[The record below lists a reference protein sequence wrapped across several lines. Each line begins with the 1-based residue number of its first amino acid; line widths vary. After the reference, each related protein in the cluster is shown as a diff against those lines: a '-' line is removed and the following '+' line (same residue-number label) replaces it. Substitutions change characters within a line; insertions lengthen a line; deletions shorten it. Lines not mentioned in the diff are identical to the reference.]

1 MGVPNFYSWLM
12 RRYPLCLYEHTR
24 AQRVDYFYLDMNQI
38 IYKCATDPTVLFKD
52 QLRERDFDDVWVS
65 IINYLDMIINLV
77 NPQQLLFLAFDGV
90 APRAKMNQQRQRRFQ
105 SQKRYKYLSA
115 HLQQIGLFQKNETY
129 KNNQFS
135 PGTEFMTQLN
145 QQIKFYIERKYSED
159 PKFKNLK
166 IIFSGCDVPGEGE
179 HKLLSFIR
187 NMQFDPNSVH
197 MIYGADADLIMLGLL
212 TQLKN
217 VLIIR
222 EDLKFK
228 QVASA
233 AANRVIKIPEFLVIN
248 ISMVREYLDLEFTVL
263 KDKMKVVYDINRI
276 IDDFI
281 LLCFFVGNDF
291 LPRIYCFD
299 IRIGTI
305 EPLVDLFKKHL
316 INANDYI
323 VQRGDINYK
332 ELLSLLELLQGFEKL
347 CINDRQQEML
357 NYLNTKHE
365 NKQMI
370 AKEKELIDNILKYF
384 SLQEQ
389 TEGRKFYYKAKCQ
402 ITQGDE
408 LDLEK
413 LEDMCINYMEGIYF
427 VLQYYF
433 KGVPSWEWY
442 YKYYYAP
449 LCGDIVGVVSHIIQL
464 LSDKEEP
471 IILTK
476 GKPYPPFKQLL
487 SILTPENAMLLPEPY
502 GKLLTDKENSILRTP
517 IDYYPD
523 NFETDSYGT
532 MYEHQHITKIPFLD
546 CNLVEQAYNSIHDT
560 NDSRNQ
566 QGFSIFYQY
575 DSNQSQ
581 IYESTLPKHFS
592 NFKSCCKKQ
601 FIDIEDKEQYQ
612 IAYGQQQIL
621 EQFDDSYYIP
631 SLKIVGIKS
640 SKLVN
645 IQQHEDDMKKFE
657 NQFLFLEL
665 QQAKFDYDQF
675 IQDIIKNKNFVYCG
689 FPIQQQCEV
698 LAILR
703 SDHLNLID
711 GIKLQQIQLLKDY
724 SKKDHNKIYK
734 EIRNKTLNQYEK
746 FMKLDCSIFLIVKQY
761 KHYIRDNNNQLS
773 YPQDQYRELIY
784 PYEFV
789 FPDQKVK
796 FTIPNFED
804 FQIDRPVV
812 IFHEKKN
819 GANGIIKQ
827 IDKKLTV
834 QITAYPT
841 LLGYDYIHSDIYYS
855 LQIVSEKLQCSVKTL
870 LNLLGSVV
878 VNMQDK
884 ESKIA
889 DQLDIGLNII
899 NRTNNQLVPELVR
912 LPQADQYATGSSKY
926 QKFLDLELSEKC
938 VTILCKYRNQCA
950 RVQQYLNQ
958 LNENLR
964 NQPINVED
972 LFPNSPDP
980 NIDLLKIYIWI
991 LQLPESQYLL
1001 QGSSSKVAQIKIH
1014 KKPILNNNINITTKK
1029 VDPGFAV
1036 QQTTQTFLP
1045 PFFIKHPTIH
1055 KIGDRVVNLNYPFG
1069 IYGTVVGLLEQKEI
1083 MVQVLWDQ
1091 KYIGFTNLGGRYDL
1105 LSCST
1110 CKFTEIFNLSNED
1123 WRLNLAKKGCHQGEF
1138 WDLWTKVYKPDFKSR
1153 AIEFN
1158 DQLKEQN
1165 PFKQL
1170 VELPVEIKPKVI
1182 TKDKETAPQGLELL
1196 QKLAQ
1201 EQPNLITN
1209 QPLQGIKEE
1218 LIEQN
1223 EDEAQKQIKKLF
1235 QLYQQIDQQSQ
1246 VEQQKQPQKQND
1258 EESLKVLPQQIEEND
1273 DKQQFQQQI
1282 KQQVQHQQIKKVLTK
1297 KKDQQLQQ

>member
-12 RRYPLCLYEHTR
+12 RRFPLCLYEHTR

-52 QLRERDFDDVWVS
+52 QLRERDFDDIWVS
-65 IINYLDMIINLV
+65 ILNYLDMIINLV

-187 NMQFDPNSVH
+187 NLQCDPNSVH

-228 QVASA
+228 QTASA
-233 AANRVIKIPEFLVIN
+233 AANRVVKIPEFLVIN
-248 ISMVREYLDLEFTVL
+248 ISIVREYLDLEFAVL
-263 KDKMKVVYDINRI
+263 KDKMKVPYDINRI

-291 LPRIYCFD
+291 LPRIFCFD

-305 EPLVDLFKKHL
+305 EPLVDLFKNHL
-316 INANDYI
+316 TNANDYL
-323 VQRGDINYK
+323 VHRGDINYK
-332 ELLSLLELLQGFEKL
+332 ELISLLDLLQGFEKL

-357 NYLNTKHE
+357 NYLNTKHQ
-365 NKQMI
+365 NRQVI

-402 ITQGDE
+402 ITKDDE
-408 LDLEK
+408 LDLDK
-413 LEDMCINYMEGIYF
+413 LGDMCVNYMEGIYF

-449 LCGDIVGVVSHIIQL
+449 LCGDLVGVVSNMVKQL
-464 LSDKEEP
+464 QDKEEP
-471 IILTK
+471 ILLTK
-476 GKPYPPFKQLL
+476 GEPYPPFKQLL
-487 SILTPENAMLLPEPY
+487 SILTPENAQLLPEPY
-502 GKLLTDKENSILRTP
+502 GRLLTDKENSILRTP
-517 IDYYPD
+517 IDYYPE

-546 CNLVEQAYNSIHDT
+546 CKIVEEAYNSVPDT
-560 NDSRNQ
+560 QDKRNQ
-566 QGFSIFYQY
+566 QAQSIFYQY
-575 DSNQSQ
+575 DSSQQQ

-601 FIDIEDKEQYQ
+601 FIDIDDKEQCQ
-612 IAYGQQQIL
+612 IACGQQQIM
-621 EQFDDSYYIP
+621 EQFENTFQIP
-631 SLKIVGIKS
+631 TLQVVNIKS

-645 IQQHEDDMKKFE
+645 IQMHEDDMKKFE
-657 NQFLFLEL
+657 NQYLLLEL
-665 QQAKFDYDQF
+665 QSAKFDFDQF
-675 IQDIIKNKNFVYCG
+675 IQDVIKNKNFVYCG

-703 SDHLNLID
+703 PDHLNLLE
-711 GIKLQQIQLLKDY
+711 GVKLASVQLLKDY
-724 SKKDHNKIYK
+724 SKKDHSKIYK

-746 FMKLDCSIFLIVKQY
+746 FMKLDCTIFLIVKQY

-773 YPQDQYRELIY
+773 YPQEQYRELVY

-789 FPDQKVK
+789 FTDHKIK
-796 FTIPNFED
+796 YIIPNFED
-804 FQIDRPVV
+804 FQIDRQVV
-812 IFHEKKN
+812 IFHEKQN

-827 IDKKLTV
+827 IDQKLTV
-834 QITAYPT
+834 QITASPT

-878 VNMQDK
+878 VNMEDK

-926 QKFLDLELSEKC
+926 QKFKDLELSEKC
-938 VTILCKYRNQCA
+938 VTILCKYRNQCS

-958 LNENLR
+958 LNDSQR
-964 NQPINVED
+964 NCPINAKD
-972 LFPNSPDP
+972 LFPNSTDP

-1001 QGSSSKVAQIKIH
+1001 QGSSSKVAEIMVH
-1014 KKPILNNNINITTKK
+1014 KKPIQNNNINTMEK

-1105 LSCST
+1105 LSCSN
-1110 CKFTEIFNLSNED
+1110 CKFTDIFNLSSED
-1123 WRLNLAKKGCHQGEF
+1123 WRLNLAKKGCHKGEF

-1153 AIEFN
+1153 AIECH

-1170 VELPVEIKPKVI
+1170 VELPVETRPKVLV
-1182 TKDKETAPQGLELL
+1182 KDKDAPQGLELL
-1196 QKLAQ
+1196 QKLVQ

-1218 LIEQN
+1218 NIDQN
-1223 EDEAQKQIKKLF
+1223 EDEAQKEIKKLF
-1235 QLYQQIDQQSQ
+1235 QLQQQIDLQSQ
-1246 VEQQKQPQKQND
+1246 VEQLKQTQKQTNGEDQNVQ
-1258 EESLKVLPQQIEEND
+1258 SQQIEEKEE
-1273 DKQQFQQQI
+1273 KQNPQQQI
-1282 KQQVQHQQIKKVLTK
+1282 KQQAQPQQVKKVLTK
-1297 KKDQQLQQ
+1297 KKDQQQVQQ

>member
-1 MGVPNFYSWLM
+1 
-12 RRYPLCLYEHTR
+12 
-24 AQRVDYFYLDMNQI
+24 
-38 IYKCATDPTVLFKD
+38 
-52 QLRERDFDDVWVS
+52 
-65 IINYLDMIINLV
+65 MI
-77 NPQQLLFLAFDGV
+77 
-90 APRAKMNQQRQRRFQ
+90 
-105 SQKRYKYLSA
+105 
-115 HLQQIGLFQKNETY
+115 T
-129 KNNQFS
+129 
-135 PGTEFMTQLN
+135 
-145 QQIKFYIERKYSED
+145 
-159 PKFKNLK
+159 
-166 IIFSGCDVPGEGE
+166 
-179 HKLLSFIR
+179 
-187 NMQFDPNSVH
+187 
-197 MIYGADADLIMLGLL
+197 
-212 TQLKN
+212 
-217 VLIIR
+217 
-222 EDLKFK
+222 
-228 QVASA
+228 
-233 AANRVIKIPEFLVIN
+233 
-248 ISMVREYLDLEFTVL
+248 
-263 KDKMKVVYDINRI
+263 
-276 IDDFI
+276 
-281 LLCFFVGNDF
+281 
-291 LPRIYCFD
+291 
-299 IRIGTI
+299 
-305 EPLVDLFKKHL
+305 
-316 INANDYI
+316 
-323 VQRGDINYK
+323 
-332 ELLSLLELLQGFEKL
+332 
-347 CINDRQQEML
+347 
-357 NYLNTKHE
+357 
-365 NKQMI
+365 
-370 AKEKELIDNILKYF
+370 KEKELIDNILKYF

-389 TEGRKFYYKAKCQ
+389 TEGRKLYYKAKCQ
-402 ITQGDE
+402 ITQGEE
-408 LDLEK
+408 LDLQK

-442 YKYYYAP
+442 YHYYYAP
-449 LCGDIVGVVSHIIQL
+449 LCGDIVGVVSQIVQQ
-464 LSDKEEP
+464 LSDQEQP
-471 IILTK
+471 IIFTK
-476 GKPYPPFKQLL
+476 DKPYPPFKQLL
-487 SILTPENAMLLPEPY
+487 PSILTPENAMLLPEPY

-517 IDYYPD
+517 IDYYPES
-523 NFETDSYGT
+523 FETDSYGT

-546 CNLVEQAYNSIHDT
+546 CNLVEQAYNSIPDT
-560 NDSRNQ
+560 HDSRNEQ
-566 QGFSIFYQY
+566 ALSIFYQY
-575 DSNQSQ
+575 DSTQQQ
-581 IYESTLPKHFS
+581 IYESTLPKLFS

-601 FIDIEDKEQYQ
+601 FIDIEDKEQFQ

-621 EQFDDSYYIP
+621 EQQEDSFQIP
-631 SLKIVGIKS
+631 SLKVVSIRS
-640 SKLVN
+640 SKLIN
-645 IQQHEDDMKKFE
+645 IQQHEDDIKKFE
-657 NQFLFLEL
+657 NQFLLIEL
-665 QQAKFDYDQF
+665 QQTKFDFDQF
-675 IQDIIKNKNFVYCG
+675 IQDVIKNKNFAHCG

-698 LAILR
+698 MAILR
-703 SDHLNLID
+703 PDHLHLLD
-711 GIKLQQIQLLKDY
+711 GVKLQSIQMLKDY

-746 FMKLDCSIFLIVKQY
+746 CMKLDCSTFLIVKQY
-761 KHYIRDNNNQLS
+761 KHYLRDNNNQLS
-773 YPQDQYRELIY
+773 YPQEQYRELVY
-784 PYEFV
+784 PFEFV

-796 FTIPNFED
+796 FNVPNFED
-804 FQIDRPVV
+804 FQIDRSVV

-819 GANGIIKQ
+819 GATGIIKQ

-878 VNMQDK
+878 VNMEDK

-912 LPQADQYATGSSKY
+912 LPQADQYATGSSNSLKNASLITMQI
-926 QKFLDLELSEKC
+926 QKSMLKS
-938 VTILCKYRNQCA
+938 
-950 RVQQYLNQ
+950 LNQ
-958 LNENLR
+958 R
-964 NQPINVED
+964 NCPINAKD
-972 LFPNSPDP
+972 LFPNSTDP

-1014 KKPILNNNINITTKK
+1014 KKPILNNNINTTKK

-1091 KYIGFTNLGGRYDL
+1091 KHIGFTNLGGRYDL

-1123 WRLNLAKKGCHQGEF
+1123 WRMNLAKRGCHQGEY

-1170 VELPVEIKPKVI
+1170 VELPVEVKPKVMV
-1182 TKDKETAPQGLELL
+1182 KEKEAPQGFELI

-1223 EDEAQKQIKKLF
+1223 EDEAQKEIKKLF
-1235 QLYQQIDQQSQ
+1235 QLYQQKDLQSQ
-1246 VEQQKQPQKQND
+1246 GEQQKQSQKQND
-1258 EESLKVLPQQIEEND
+1258 EDGSKVQPQQVEEND
-1273 DKQQFQQQI
+1273 DKQQPQSQI
-1282 KQQVQHQQIKKVLTK
+1282 KQQVQPQQIKKVLTK